1 MRMEEIIAKALTKV
15 NYDRYKLSLVAAKRA
30 EDIAAGAAILID
42 ADKNKMKLVDI
53 ALLEIAEGK
62 IKLEAIKEDN

>member
-30 EDIAAGAAILID
+30 EDIAAGATILID